1 MWAGKG
7 GNMDYKLLVV
17 ALLVVAVAISAFL
30 EWVKLTAKKRRK
42 TLPTWVQI
50 MIPAVLS
57 AVLSWVVWSALGL
70 PGKAQIIVLY
80 ALIVFV
86 TQYYLS
92 MEVLK
97 RVGKPV
103 ARFFMRSKGM
113 TDDEIKEA
121 LGE

>member
-1 MWAGKG
+1 
-7 GNMDYKLLVV
+7 MDYKMIGG
-17 ALLVVAVAISAFL
+17 ALLVVSVAISAFL

-50 MIPAVLS
+50 TIPALLS
-57 AVLSWVVWSALGL
+57 VALSWVVWSALGL

-113 TDDEIKEA
+113 SAEEIKEA

>member
-1 MWAGKG
+1 
-7 GNMDYKLLVV
+7 MDYKMLGG
-17 ALLVVAVAISAFL
+17 ALLIVAVAISAFM
-30 EWVKLTAKKRRK
+30 EWVKLLAKKNRK
-42 TLPTWVQI
+42 ILPTWVQI
-50 MIPAVLS
+50 TIPALLS
-57 AVLSWVVWSALGL
+57 VVLSWVVWSALGL

-97 RVGKPV
+97 RIGKPV

-121 LGE
+121 LGG

>member
-1 MWAGKG
+1 
-7 GNMDYKLLVV
+7 MDYKMIGG
-17 ALLVVAVAISAFL
+17 ALLIVAVAISAFM
-30 EWVKLTAKKRRK
+30 EWGKLLAKKNR
-42 TLPTWVQI
+42 TELPTWVQI

-57 AVLSWVVWSALGL
+57 AVLSWVVWSALEL
-70 PGKAQIIVLY
+70 PGAKQIIVLY
-80 ALIVFV
+80 ALIAFLG
-86 TQYYLS
+86 QYYLS

-97 RVGKPV
+97 RIGKPV